1 MVRERPFSD
10 YFRIE
15 SQRIE
20 AATAF
25 YKALKVY
32 PQPRDLIG
40 IYDKTV
46 PKPVIDI
53 LAEMI
58 ALDPTISVSMSVGG
72 SGPGSD
78 RAIDD

>member
-1 MVRERPFSD
+1 M
-10 YFRIE
+10 
-15 SQRIE
+15 
-20 AATAF
+20 
-25 YKALKVY
+25 Y

-46 PKPVIDI
+46 PKPVIDV

-72 SGPGSD
+72 SRGGSGPGSD
-78 RAIDD
+78 RGIDD